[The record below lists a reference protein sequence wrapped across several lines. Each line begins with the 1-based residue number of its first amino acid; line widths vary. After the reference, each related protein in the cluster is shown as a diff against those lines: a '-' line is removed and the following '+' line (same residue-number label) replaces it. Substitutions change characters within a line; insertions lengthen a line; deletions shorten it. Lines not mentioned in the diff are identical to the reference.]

1 MPARPGTFM
10 LETPCQQ
17 VHLESSMDGSSSRSS
32 DVGIAIFMTDRDVAD
47 ATDAQIAGVH
57 WALEAASRRV
67 ASPSGMLE
75 DLRTIYLPSEHRCL
89 CFFAA
94 NDAEVVRAIN
104 DTAQFPDVRI
114 TRALEFS
121 AHQLGEVTAS

>member
-1 MPARPGTFM
+1 
-10 LETPCQQ
+10 
-17 VHLESSMDGSSSRSS
+17 MDWSSSRSS

-47 ATDAQIAGVH
+47 ATDAEIADVH
-57 WALEAASRRV
+57 RALEAASRRV

-75 DLRTIYLPSEHRCL
+75 YLRTIYLPSEHRCL

-94 NDAEVVRAIN
+94 NDAVVVRAIN

-114 TRALEFS
+114 TQALEFS
-121 AHQLGEVTAS
+121 AHRVGEGTVS

>member
-1 MPARPGTFM
+1 M

-17 VHLESSMDGSSSRSS
+17 VHLESSMDPSASRSE
-32 DVGIAIFMTDRDVAD
+32 DVGIAIFMTDRDVAG

-75 DLRTIYLPSEHRCL
+75 YLRTIYLPSEQRCL

-94 NDAEVVRAIN
+94 NDAEVVRTIN

-121 AHQLGEVTAS
+121 AHQLGGVNAS